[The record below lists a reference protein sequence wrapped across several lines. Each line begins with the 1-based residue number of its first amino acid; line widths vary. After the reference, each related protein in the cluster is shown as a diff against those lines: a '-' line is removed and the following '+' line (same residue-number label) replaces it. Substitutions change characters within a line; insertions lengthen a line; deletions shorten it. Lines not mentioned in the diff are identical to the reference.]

1 MVVIQR
7 LEICFGVLK
16 IVVQLMID
24 FVDAVGVVVDQTN
37 SSLSSNAD
45 YPISSVPYVGIL

>member
-1 MVVIQR
+1 MVIQR

-16 IVVQLMID
+16 VVVQLMID

-37 SSLSSNAD
+37 SALTANRD